1 MFVFYYERSMLH
13 IKCTYTHKQIPCHI
27 TKIITK
33 YMKINN
39 LKNIGKLTF
48 LLFLINSCSSNIEV
62 NCSELTSE
70 EGLVKLNDKKFNGMC
85 LVYFN
90 NNPNLIDEKRS
101 YKRGLM
107 HGKWIKNHKNGNLF
121 YSSYAK
127 NGEIHGKYVSYHLN
141 GNIADRGKLKKGYKV
156 GNWEYFDQ
164 NGKLLKTE
172 LYKNK
177 TLMYERNY

>member
-1 MFVFYYERSMLH
+1 MFVFYYERSLLH
-13 IKCTYTHKQIPCHI
+13 IKCTHTQKQIPCHI
-27 TKIITK
+27 TKIKLK
-33 YMKINN
+33 YMIINK
-39 LKNIGKLTF
+39 LKNIEKFT
-48 LLFLINSCSSNIEV
+48 LLFFLISSCSSNVEV

-70 EGLVKLNDKKFNGMC
+70 EGLVKLDNKNFSGKC
-85 LVYFN
+85 LVYFD

-107 HGKWIKNHKNGNLF
+107 HGKWSKNHNNGNLF
-121 YSSYAK
+121 YTSYAK
-127 NGEIHGKYVSYHLN
+127 NGEIDGKYVSYHLN
-141 GNIADRGKLKKGYKV
+141 GNMADRGRLKKGYKV

-164 NGKLLKTE
+164 NGKLFKTE